1 MMGIAMQQSQ
11 TPQAVQACH
20 ELAAWLIPQLEKFP
34 RTHRF
39 TLGDRIE
46 SKLFDTL
53 EQLLQ
58 AAYSRQKREALKAA
72 NLQLEMLRHFWRLA
86 HELKVIPLKR
96 YEQGA
101 KQMDGLGRQVG
112 GWLKSRAK
120 E

>member
-1 MMGIAMQQSQ
+1 MQRVPV
-11 TPQAVQACH
+11 PQAVQACH
-20 ELAAWLIPQLEKFP
+20 ELAAWLIPHLEKFP
-34 RTHRF
+34 RAHRF

-53 EQLLQ
+53 EKLLQ
-58 AAYSRQKREALKAA
+58 AAYSRQKREALQTA

-86 HELKVIPLKR
+86 YELNVIPIKR

-101 KQMDGLGRQVG
+101 KQMDGLGRQIG
-112 GWLKSRAK
+112 GWLKSRVQ

>member
-1 MMGIAMQQSQ
+1 MQQAQ

-20 ELAAWLIPQLEKFP
+20 ELAAWLIPHLEKFP
-34 RTHRF
+34 RAHRF

-46 SKLFDTL
+46 TKLFDTL
-53 EQLLQ
+53 EQLLK
-58 AAYSRQKREALKAA
+58 AAYSRQKREALQAA

-86 HELKVIPLKR
+86 YGIKAIPLKR

-101 KQMDGLGRQVG
+101 KQMDGLGRQIG
-112 GWLKSRAK
+112 GWLKSRSQ